1 MHKLCVV
8 PDTNW
13 ISLIRWPK
21 IEVETPSAIAHQRC
35 YGLFLSIVHGGVRV
49 RWLSVQKRPI
59 ELPKRIRQFA
69 LISCVFF
76 LGSCSTPGLVN
87 EGLLTDD
94 SIGKMM
100 ENVDKSKKTDLAAR
114 IPKEKI
120 NSVPRKLVAQGVKA
134 FDQRDFETASKLFN
148 AALKLDIR
156 NSYLHFLNAL
166 VYHQRA
172 LQGESQ
178 LYALSEQGYL
188 MAQKFDGSNW
198 LPKYYL
204 GLAKL
209 DQGNYREAKIQFAS
223 AVPYRDTD
231 PQILYHL
238 AAAAY
243 YDRDIRT
250 ADAAL
255 RRLRQL
261 NLPNVDFQKRVA
273 AASALV
279 AVAQNLPGEAQ
290 RSYANYTVIAG
301 QENSKWLSQRMDS
314 WAQVHRAVARMPQS
328 RKVSKNDSK
337 NYWVAQLPGSGG
349 PPGTSDFPGAFET
362 PGNTARPPP
371 DNRVIGPGFTPGDSA
386 VDPKMVVVDV
396 TIIRTEE
403 DASSSKGIN
412 LLSGLQIQFG
422 DPLSATPGIS
432 FGRNRT
438 EDFLVQQNDAINT
451 RTITKLIGIPAI
463 TYSLNIANSQRGR
476 NEVLA
481 RPTLVARA
489 GKTSEFFSG
498 VEVLAAAT
506 SGGAGDSVSIEKEI
520 GVKLAVTPE
529 FLPSGMLLLRVRAER
544 TFLTQPNSSV
554 VFEFRLDTSKT
565 TVNADVAMRFGQ
577 TLILSGLSER
587 ETETDKQGVPGV
599 QKVPVAKLFFSQE
612 RKRTFKKSVMILLT
626 PRRAQFLNKT
636 AYDNPARARS
646 SSERL
651 IGKLEQR
658 YRDWF
663 RPLSH
668 TASIF
673 RELRS
678 NSLYQQEY
686 RTGDIAVDNWNTSN
700 AMQERLGEALR
711 QIYK

>member
-1 MHKLCVV
+1 LILC
-8 PDTNW
+8 
-13 ISLIRWPK
+13 
-21 IEVETPSAIAHQRC
+21 
-35 YGLFLSIVHGGVRV
+35 G
-49 RWLSVQKRPI
+49 
-59 ELPKRIRQFA
+59 
-69 LISCVFF
+69 FF
-76 LGSCSTPGLVN
+76 LTSCSTGSSDLVN
-87 EGLLTDD
+87 EGLLVDD
-94 SIGKMM
+94 SIGKIM
-100 ENVDKSKKTDLAAR
+100 ESVDKSKKTNLAAR
-114 IPKEKI
+114 IPNEKV
-120 NSVPRKLVAQGVKA
+120 NSVPRKLTAAGIKA
-134 FDQRDFETASKLFN
+134 MDQRNFEKASKLFN
-148 AALKLDIR
+148 AALKLDVR

-166 VYHQRA
+166 SYHQRA

-188 MAQKFDGSNW
+188 MAQKFDPSNW
-198 LPKYYL
+198 LSKYYL

-209 DQGNYREAKIQFAS
+209 DQGNYRAAKVQFAS

-231 PQILYHL
+231 PQVLYHL
-238 AAAAY
+238 AATAY
-243 YDRDIRT
+243 YDHDVRT

-261 NLPNVDFQKRVA
+261 NLQNAVMKKRVA
-273 AASALV
+273 ASSALV

-290 RSYANYTVIAG
+290 RNYSDYSNLTG
-301 QENSKWLSQRMDS
+301 QGQATWLSQRMDS
-314 WAQVHRAVARMPQS
+314 WGQVHKAVAQTPQPK
-328 RKVSKNDSK
+328 KVSRSDSK
-337 NYWVAQLPGSGG
+337 KYWVAQLPGSGA
-349 PPGTSDFPGAFET
+349 PPGTSDFPGSFQT
-362 PGNTARPPP
+362 PESTP
-371 DNRVIGPGFTPGDSA
+371 DPIPEPQVIGSGFNPGDSA
-386 VDPKMVVVDV
+386 ADPKMVVVDV

-403 DASSSKGIN
+403 DTSSSKGIN

-422 DPLSATPGIS
+422 DPLSAIPGIS

-438 EDFLVQQNDAINT
+438 EDFLPQQNDAINT

-565 TVNADVAMRFGQ
+565 VVNADVAMRFGQ

-587 ETETDKQGVPGV
+587 ETERDKQGVPGV
-599 QKVPVAKLFFSQE
+599 QRVPVAKLLFSQE
-612 RKRTFKKSVMILLT
+612 RKRSFKKSVMILLT
-626 PRRAQFLNKT
+626 PRRAQFLHKT
-636 AYDNPARARS
+636 VHDNPANARS
-646 SSERL
+646 YSERR
-651 IGKLEQR
+651 IRELEQR
-658 YRDWF
+658 YRAWF

-668 TASIF
+668 TARIF
-673 RELRS
+673 QELRS
-678 NSLYQQEY
+678 NSLYLQEY
-686 RTGDIAVDNWNTSN
+686 RSGDIAIDNWHSGS
-700 AMQERLGEALR
+700 MMEEQVGEALR
-711 QIYK
+711 HIYK